1 MILLFIIYSM
11 TWNWFLWLH
20 WYPASWQ
27 PKQSVGCF
35 IIHPNPVTW
44 EDTQIV
50 VRSSWRIITDST
62 FRRAWGG
69 LLDGLLWWSVNFL
82 MNLKISWDWWMV
94 MISLV
99 NYRFMNANMRSISR
113 SMVILPMG
121 YYSIAPCCRCLVPNA
136 PTLWPSQRS
145 MTILPPTVGS
155 VGGEIC
161 VTSHK
166 GITTVVESVAWIGGN
181 SIWWSQRYE
190 RRNLFGYFS
199 EWLGQLGALQHTPT
213 YFNMSKSYMIV
224 MSRMY
229 INTNRYSSH
238 HPWVLSTHDN
248 LPGLLQ
254 VPVLFT
260 VGSHL

>member
-145 MTILPPTVGS
+145 MTILPPTVG
-155 VGGEIC
+155 
-161 VTSHK
+161 
-166 GITTVVESVAWIGGN
+166 N
-181 SIWWSQRYE
+181 D
-190 RRNLFGYFS
+190 
-199 EWLGQLGALQHTPT
+199 P
-213 YFNMSKSYMIV
+213 
-224 MSRMY
+224 
-229 INTNRYSSH
+229 
-238 HPWVLSTHDN
+238 
-248 LPGLLQ
+248 
-254 VPVLFT
+254 
-260 VGSHL
+260 